1 MAGDDDLEVMG
12 PGWGPGG
19 SGTRKVTE
27 YLRKIQFDVSPA
39 PKDPAGFRLKAP
51 RFGRNSRA
59 DAGPEVAFTRPHFI
73 RGRTSGGGGGK
84 RSAGG
89 LLGLGRRESGGNRSH
104 QNRHHGEEAQ
114 AGGAGTSESVVES
127 RPRLIGSWRGGG
139 EVVGWPLMAAKARAA
154 AAPSRRGRPGPRP
167 FGGVGERKAGTEGW
181 RPGSLS
187 GGEDRTAALHAAV
200 APVFGILTGTK

>member
-1 MAGDDDLEVMG
+1 M
-12 PGWGPGG
+12 
-19 SGTRKVTE
+19 TE

-39 PKDPAGFRLKAP
+39 PKDPAGFRLQAP

-89 LLGLGRRESGGNRSH
+89 RLGLGRRESGGNRSH

-127 RPRLIGSWRGGG
+127 
-139 EVVGWPLMAAKARAA
+139 
-154 AAPSRRGRPGPRP
+154 
-167 FGGVGERKAGTEGW
+167 
-181 RPGSLS
+181 
-187 GGEDRTAALHAAV
+187 
-200 APVFGILTGTK
+200 